1 MCSQL
6 DSVWLLSWDK
16 RDKYNVN
23 RDEKIVFDS
32 DIQDGVTI
40 YVSYLIDCEQEKLK
54 YKK

>member
-1 MCSQL
+1 LCSQL

-16 RDKYNVN
+16 KNKYSVN

-40 YVSYLIDCEQEKLK
+40 YVLYLIDGEQEKLK